1 MATKGS
7 CMCGETAYQFTG
19 EYSFRAVGR
28 GGGHYTFWMLMAL
41 QELSRRLRSAT
52 APIAKRYI

>member
-19 EYSFRAVGR
+19 QFTFGPSGGVGR
-28 GGGHYTFWMLMAL
+28 QLTEY
-41 QELSRRLRSAT
+41 
-52 APIAKRYI
+52 